1 MKIESYKI
9 YKVSIPTRRRHTWA
23 SSTADVGQGWVIL
36 EVKTDD
42 GIVGYGEATTMPEW
56 GGDFGRYYGE
66 SYETT
71 EVVIRDNLFPAIMGM
86 DPFDIDLI
94 HHRMD
99 KAIRGFVYAKAAIDI
114 ALYDIMGKA
123 LDKPVYKLL
132 GGQHRKAI
140 PIAHSLGVVLD
151 IEAAVDEAV
160 AACGEGIKTIKMKG
174 GLDPVRDMELM
185 EKLRKAVG
193 PHINILVDANQG
205 YPTAKDAIKWG
216 KRMDRFDLQY
226 LEQPVEGFDQLRE
239 VTRMLEVP
247 VCADESCW
255 TPTDALDIVAK
266 HAADYI
272 SIYVTKAGGLYPAR
286 AVAKIAECAGIRC
299 NVNGSGE
306 FGVGTAANLHMAC
319 CGANIDL
326 ASVFPITH
334 VEGCPEQTKVA
345 ARWYMDDIITKPFQY
360 DDGCLLVP
368 DGPGLG
374 VEIDRESIAYLH
386 NHYPDFAPR
395 LIEGDFLKMDLKEVF
410 PDGLRLIGNF
420 PYNISSQI
428 FFKLLENRDMIPECV
443 GMVQREVAVRIAE
456 KPGSKEYGI
465 LSVLLQAWYDIEYLF
480 TVNESVFNPPPKV
493 KSAVIRLR
501 RNSVRELQCD
511 ERLFVQVVKAAFGQR
526 RKMLRNALRS
536 AFGAFG
542 GAEHRFFSE
551 RAERLSV
558 TDFVELTRWVAEHRT
573 ANHR

>member
-42 GIVGYGEATTMPEW
+42 GIIGYGEATTMPEW

-71 EVVIRDNLFPAIMGM
+71 EAVIRDNLFPAIMGM

-99 KAIRGFVYAKAAIDI
+99 KAIRGFVYAKAAVDI

-272 SIYVTKAGGLYPAR
+272 SIYVIVLKL
-286 AVAKIAECAGIRC
+286 
-299 NVNGSGE
+299 
-306 FGVGTAANLHMAC
+306 F
-319 CGANIDL
+319 
-326 ASVFPITH
+326 
-334 VEGCPEQTKVA
+334 
-345 ARWYMDDIITKPFQY
+345 
-360 DDGCLLVP
+360 LV
-368 DGPGLG
+368 
-374 VEIDRESIAYLH
+374 
-386 NHYPDFAPR
+386 
-395 LIEGDFLKMDLKEVF
+395 
-410 PDGLRLIGNF
+410 
-420 PYNISSQI
+420 ISQ
-428 FFKLLENRDMIPECV
+428 
-443 GMVQREVAVRIAE
+443 
-456 KPGSKEYGI
+456 
-465 LSVLLQAWYDIEYLF
+465 
-480 TVNESVFNPPPKV
+480 
-493 KSAVIRLR
+493 
-501 RNSVRELQCD
+501 
-511 ERLFVQVVKAAFGQR
+511 
-526 RKMLRNALRS
+526 
-536 AFGAFG
+536 
-542 GAEHRFFSE
+542 SE
-551 RAERLSV
+551 RKI
-558 TDFVELTRWVAEHRT
+558 TDRFTRF
-573 ANHR
+573 

>member
-71 EVVIRDNLFPAIMGM
+71 EVVIRDNLFPAIAGM

-205 YPTAKDAIKWG
+205 YPTAKDAIKLLL
-216 KRMDRFDLQY
+216 K
-226 LEQPVEGFDQLRE
+226 
-239 VTRMLEVP
+239 
-247 VCADESCW
+247 DENNTYSKNE
-255 TPTDALDIVAK
+255 LY
-266 HAADYI
+266 AA
-272 SIYVTKAGGLYPAR
+272 
-286 AVAKIAECAGIRC
+286 
-299 NVNGSGE
+299 
-306 FGVGTAANLHMAC
+306 H
-319 CGANIDL
+319 L
-326 ASVFPITH
+326 A
-334 VEGCPEQTKVA
+334 
-345 ARWYMDDIITKPFQY
+345 
-360 DDGCLLVP
+360 
-368 DGPGLG
+368 
-374 VEIDRESIAYLH
+374 
-386 NHYPDFAPR
+386 
-395 LIEGDFLKMDLKEVF
+395 LKE
-410 PDGLRLIGNF
+410 R
-420 PYNISSQI
+420 
-428 FFKLLENRDMIPECV
+428 
-443 GMVQREVAVRIAE
+443 
-456 KPGSKEYGI
+456 
-465 LSVLLQAWYDIEYLF
+465 
-480 TVNESVFNPPPKV
+480 
-493 KSAVIRLR
+493 
-501 RNSVRELQCD
+501 
-511 ERLFVQVVKAAFGQR
+511 
-526 RKMLRNALRS
+526 
-536 AFGAFG
+536 FGA
-542 GAEHRFFSE
+542 
-551 RAERLSV
+551 
-558 TDFVELTRWVAEHRT
+558 
-573 ANHR
+573 